1 MKEIVTHGIFPVPIY
16 FSELERD
23 FTKKE
28 LKFFDKNKTDV
39 RPNSGNVTSVDNYIL
54 DNPELADLK
63 VEAMIAVQNFV
74 DNVLSYQPIVTPY
87 ITQSWLNFTETNQYH
102 HKHAH
107 PNSVI
112 SGVIYINADEEND
125 KIYFYDDTHKQIKPQ
140 IKEWNL
146 YNSESWYFTVKTGQ
160 LVLFPS
166 NLTHMVQTKAGDN
179 TRISL
184 AFNVFL
190 KGNIG
195 VNEDLTELKL

>member
-1 MKEIVTHGIFPVPIY
+1 MKEVATHGIFPVPVY

-28 LKFFDKNKTDV
+28 LKFFDKNKLTTY
-39 RPNSGNVTSVDNYIL
+39 PNSGNITSEDAYIL
-54 DNPELADLK
+54 DNSELADLK
-63 VEAMIAVQNFV
+63 SECMVAVQRYV
-74 DNVLSYQPIVTPY
+74 DNIMSFKSTVQPY
-87 ITQSWLNFTETNQYH
+87 ITQSWLNFTETGQYH

-107 PNSVI
+107 SNSII
-112 SGVIYINADEEND
+112 SGVIYVNADEEND
-125 KIYFYDDTHKQIKPQ
+125 KIYFYNEGYKQIKPQ
-140 IKEWNL
+140 INEWNL

-160 LVLFPS
+160 VVLFPS

-190 KGNIG
+190 KGTIG
-195 VNEDLTELKL
+195 VDRELTELKL

>member
-1 MKEIVTHGIFPVPIY
+1 MKEVATHGIFPVPVY

-28 LKFFDKNKTDV
+28 LKFFDKNKLTTY
-39 RPNSGNVTSVDNYIL
+39 PNSGNITSEDAYIL
-54 DNPELADLK
+54 DNSELADLK
-63 VEAMIAVQNFV
+63 AECMVAVQRYV
-74 DNVLSYQPIVTPY
+74 DNIMSFKSTVQPY
-87 ITQSWLNFTETNQYH
+87 ITQSWLNFTETGQYH

-107 PNSVI
+107 SNSII
-112 SGVIYINADEEND
+112 SGVIYVNADEEND
-125 KIYFYDDTHKQIKPQ
+125 KIYFHNDGYKQIKPQ
-140 IKEWNL
+140 INEWNL

-160 LVLFPS
+160 VVLFPS

-190 KGNIG
+190 KGTIG
-195 VNEDLTELKL
+195 VDRELTELKL

>member
-1 MKEIVTHGIFPVPIY
+1 MKEVATHGIFPVPVY

-28 LKFFDKNKTDV
+28 LKFFDKNKLTTY
-39 RPNSGNVTSVDNYIL
+39 PNSGNITSEDTYIL
-54 DNPELADLK
+54 DNSELADLK
-63 VEAMIAVQNFV
+63 AECMVAVQRYV
-74 DNVLSYQPIVTPY
+74 DNIMSFKSTVQPY
-87 ITQSWLNFTETNQYH
+87 ITQSWLNFTETGQYH

-112 SGVIYINADEEND
+112 SGVIYVNADEEND
-125 KIYFYDDTHKQIKPQ
+125 KIYFYNDGYKQIKPQ
-140 IKEWNL
+140 INEWNL

-160 LVLFPS
+160 VVLFPS

-184 AFNVFL
+184 AFNAFL
-190 KGNIG
+190 KGTIG
-195 VNEDLTELKL
+195 VDRELTELKL